1 MRGVVGLTIPGER
14 HAPFLST
21 RALSASGGRKTRGQC
36 RAYKA
41 LRPPPQSGKAPIDL
55 PRPSVDNP
63 WRDLLPA
70 LRRAEGRV
78 VFLAH
83 RINQLRRVA
92 IRRPMKSTAAPEKGG
107 PRVNRDIRALQ
118 VQLIDA
124 EGKNVGAVDI
134 AEGLRLAEEAG
145 LDLVEI
151 VPNATPPV
159 CKILDFGKF
168 RFLEQKKSS
177 EQRKRQKIVE
187 IKEIKLRPGID
198 DHDYEVKMRSVRRF
212 FEEGDKVKV
221 TLRFRGREMAHQD
234 IGFKLLQRVRTE
246 TAPIAKV
253 EAEPLME
260 GRQMTMV
267 LAPK

>member
-1 MRGVVGLTIPGER
+1 
-14 HAPFLST
+14 
-21 RALSASGGRKTRGQC
+21 
-36 RAYKA
+36 
-41 LRPPPQSGKAPIDL
+41 
-55 PRPSVDNP
+55 
-63 WRDLLPA
+63 
-70 LRRAEGRV
+70 
-78 VFLAH
+78 
-83 RINQLRRVA
+83 
-92 IRRPMKSTAAPEKGG
+92 MKSTAAPEKGG
-107 PRVNRDIRALQ
+107 PRTNRDIRAVQ

-124 EGKNVGAVDI
+124 EGQNRGVVNTTDAQ
-134 AEGLRLAEEAG
+134 RLAEEEG

-151 VPNATPPV
+151 VPNASPPV

-168 RFLEQKKSS
+168 RFNEQKKTA
-177 EQRKRQKIVE
+177 EQRKRQKTVE

-198 DHDYEVKMRSVRRF
+198 EHDYEVKMRSVVRF

-234 IGFKLLQRVRTE
+234 IGYKLLQRVKTE

-260 GRQMTMV
+260 GRQMVMV